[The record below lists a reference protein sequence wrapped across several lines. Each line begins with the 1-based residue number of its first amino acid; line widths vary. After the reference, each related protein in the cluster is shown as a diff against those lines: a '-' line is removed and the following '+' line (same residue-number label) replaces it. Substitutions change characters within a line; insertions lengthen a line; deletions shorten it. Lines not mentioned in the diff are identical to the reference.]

1 MELPLRILPGDGIV
15 VRSGPFV
22 GAAPG
27 DFASAAAQR
36 VETIFASYEQGTDA
50 WENLVRSIATSIIE
64 ANFDH
69 PPVLAAQV
77 EATSMRVFV
86 YGATTLSIA
95 VSTGESHV
103 LDGASTSTWIDQVI
117 DGELVTMSAGDPQA
131 LGADLSGAR
140 GALLA
145 GVVPGAGFAVTAS
158 SAVPKAVQVAT
169 EAASKNKTP
178 TQSQGFDSEQR
189 PDSEATIEPAPL
201 PETVADAAST
211 LLADPEPPAAPVVA
225 SRKLDQEFRPDVTAT
240 IGPNE
245 LAEIRAAVAA
255 HPKSNPTPEPAAT
268 SAPPPPP
275 PPNPVPEYVDN
286 APPPP
291 PPVEAPTISAPTA
304 NPDDGTEID
313 LRDLPPP
320 PANHDRRTPAL
331 SPDTLSVERS
341 PYAPPINE
349 AAAPSDPPAPAKQS
363 TKRRGIFA
371 AVPDPRDTSPVE
383 TGAVTVAGVRCPQGH
398 LNRMQSSSCAICGSA
413 IDPSSAIEQGE
424 RPALGQ
430 LRFDD
435 GQLYPL
441 DRPYVLGRRPESSA
455 PGIGIIV
462 LDDERHMVSKRHAEI
477 RIVGWD
483 VKIVDLGSSNGT
495 KVFPPGG
502 SAQQAI
508 RLRPN
513 VEVVLEAGSHIQV
526 GERTFQYLTEGS
538 R

>member
-1 MELPLRILPGDGIV
+1 MDLPLRILPGDGIV
-15 VRSGPFV
+15 VRSGAFL

-27 DFASAAAQR
+27 EFDSEAAQR
-36 VETIFASYEQGTDA
+36 IETIFGSYEQSENS
-50 WENLVRSIATSIIE
+50 WEHLVRTVATSIIE
-64 ANFDH
+64 ANFADH
-69 PPVLAAQV
+69 PPVVAALV
-77 EATSMRVFV
+77 EGASVRVFV
-86 YGATTLSIA
+86 YGAATLKVA
-95 VSTGESHV
+95 VSDGQTHV

-117 DGELVTMSAGDPQA
+117 QGELLSISAGDEEA
-131 LGADLSGAR
+131 LGVDLSGAR
-140 GALLA
+140 GALEA
-145 GVVPGAGFAVTAS
+145 GIVPGAGFAATTRRP
-158 SAVPKAVQVAT
+158 AVMHAAAVAT
-169 EAASKNKTP
+169 AAPSAP
-178 TQSQGFDSEQR
+178 AAPQPLQDSEV
-189 PDSEATIEPAPL
+189 TIEPTPL

-211 LLADPEPPAAPVVA
+211 LLADPEPAEAAPAVA
-225 SRKLDQEFRPDVTAT
+225 AVSQKLDQEFRPDVTAT

-255 HPKSNPTPEPAAT
+255 HPKSEPPPPPAPVAPAAVV
-268 SAPPPPP
+268 APPPPP
-275 PPNPVPEYVDN
+275 
-286 APPPP
+286 APSPQAVEPAPPP
-291 PPVEAPTISAPTA
+291 PPVEEPTISAPRRST
-304 NPDDGTEID
+304 DDEPAID

-320 PANHDRRTPAL
+320 PAENDRRTPEL

-341 PYAPPINE
+341 PYAPPVGE
-349 AAAPSDPPAPAKQS
+349 APPAPVAEVARPEAS

-371 AVPDPRDTSPVE
+371 AVPDPRENKAAQS
-383 TGAVTVAGVRCPQGH
+383 GAVTVAGVRCPQGH
-398 LNRMQSSSCAICGSA
+398 LNRMQSSSCAMCGSA

-455 PGIGIIV
+455 AGIGIIV
-462 LDDERHMVSKRHAEI
+462 IDDERHMVSKRHAEI